1 MTTAVS
7 AIRRR
12 PVLCFFAIAYALAG
26 LGLAVIGLPH
36 LNGES
41 HQGGPTSALAV
52 FPLMVIGIG
61 IAGVGLTAITGG
73 RPALRE
79 LWARWQRPA
88 RHRWYLVVL
97 VPPISILTVLGLL
110 HVVFSPKFTPQL
122 FLFGIAAGVF
132 AGFCEEFGWTGFAY
146 PRMSS
151 RLGAL
156 RGALLLGLLWG
167 LWHFPVIDSL
177 GAASP
182 HGRYFPEFFTAFVAM
197 LVALRVLIAWLYTN
211 TGSIRL
217 AQSLHASSTGCLVL
231 LGAYGVSA
239 GQEALWY
246 ACYAAVLWLVVGV
259 VVALCGRTLMVRR
272 RAATANQ
279 PGATT
284 ATITT

>member
-41 HQGGPTSALAV
+41 HQGGPTSALVV

-61 IAGVGLTAITGG
+61 IAGGGLTAITGG

-79 LWARWQRPA
+79 LWARWQRTA

-97 VPPISILTVLGLL
+97 VPPISILAVLGLL
-110 HVVFSPKFTPQL
+110 QVFVSP
-122 FLFGIAAGVF
+122 
-132 AGFCEEFGWTGFAY
+132 
-146 PRMSS
+146 
-151 RLGAL
+151 
-156 RGALLLGLLWG
+156 
-167 LWHFPVIDSL
+167 
-177 GAASP
+177 
-182 HGRYFPEFFTAFVAM
+182 

-217 AQSLHASSTGCLVL
+217 AQSLHASSTGFLVF
-231 LGAYGVSA
+231 LGAHGVSA

-246 ACYAAVLWLVVGV
+246 AGYAAVLWLVVGV
-259 VVALCGRTLMVRR
+259 VVALCGRTLLVRR